1 MKKAADK
8 PLTQGQLES
17 LIIYACRYCIGRFT
31 YAPHEVIRI
40 VEPLI
45 PTLTNGTLACLDR
58 DIESHGR
65 MFGLGMDI
73 DKEAW
78 IEFRKKVVFE
88 LLRRER
94 GDDFNPRD
102 DEVEG

>member
-1 MKKAADK
+1 MSKKQKTVPDFTFRHGEA
-8 PLTQGQLES
+8 ES
-17 LIIYACRYCIGRFT
+17 LIIYACRYCIGRST
-31 YAPHEVIRI
+31 YAPHEVMGI

-45 PTLTNGTLACLDR
+45 PKLTSGTLACLDR

-78 IEFRKKVVFE
+78 EEFRRKVVLE
-88 LLRRER
+88 LVRREQR
-94 GDDFNPRD
+94 GNTDSD
-102 DEVEG
+102 